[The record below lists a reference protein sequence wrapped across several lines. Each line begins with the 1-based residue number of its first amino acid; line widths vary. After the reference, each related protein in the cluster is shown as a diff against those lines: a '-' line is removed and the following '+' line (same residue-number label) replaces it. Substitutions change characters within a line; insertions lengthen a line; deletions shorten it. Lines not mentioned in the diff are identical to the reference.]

1 MNCVEN
7 WNLFRT
13 GPRSKYSKG
22 PDKNSSPNSQHHSE
36 FNQNKFLKETRKEMN
51 YGLSKMDNFH
61 CPFGLDRYISE
72 ENWDLRRTKAYVYC
86 L

>member
-1 MNCVEN
+1 M
-7 WNLFRT
+7 F
-13 GPRSKYSKG
+13 PKYIVV
-22 PDKNSSPNSQHHSE
+22 NM
-36 FNQNKFLKETRKEMN
+36 NKFLKETRKEMN

>member
-1 MNCVEN
+1 M
-7 WNLFRT
+7 
-13 GPRSKYSKG
+13 
-22 PDKNSSPNSQHHSE
+22 
-36 FNQNKFLKETRKEMN
+36 NKFLKETRKEMN

-72 ENWDLRRTKAYVYC
+72 ENWDLCRTKAYVYC